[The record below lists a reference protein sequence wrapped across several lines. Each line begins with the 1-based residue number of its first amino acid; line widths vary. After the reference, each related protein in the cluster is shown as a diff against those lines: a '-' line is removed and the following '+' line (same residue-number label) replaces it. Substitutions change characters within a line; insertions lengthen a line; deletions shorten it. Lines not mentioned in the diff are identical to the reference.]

1 MMAYPNLEIWI
12 FGGAVRN
19 LLLGLKVTPKDFD
32 FIFSGSNV
40 AESIE
45 LLKQYGDII
54 VGPFGSPR
62 WFPTQS
68 VTYSDILQ
76 ATRFKAGLWPCEV
89 TLDVLHFLD
98 FTANAIAVDL
108 RRKIVLDPHNGR
120 RDISRRILRA
130 TRFDHLLTE
139 LTIEDKRLSVGA
151 VHWFRFLHY
160 AQELDLQIDPTT
172 WQWIIANAK
181 YLEFEAEFTELFFKP
196 NLKRLYS
203 TE

>member
-1 MMAYPNLEIWI
+1 
-12 FGGAVRN
+12 
-19 LLLGLKVTPKDFD
+19 LLGLKVTPKDFD

-76 ATRFKAGLWPCEV
+76 STRFNAGLWPCED
-89 TLDVLHFLD
+89 TLDVLHFID

-108 RRKIVLDPHNGR
+108 RRKIILDPHNGR
-120 RDISRRILRA
+120 RDICRRILRA
-130 TRFDHLLTE
+130 TRFDHLSTE
-139 LTIEDKRLSVGA
+139 LTIENKRLSWGSPLVS
-151 VHWFRFLHY
+151 L
-160 AQELDLQIDPTT
+160 
-172 WQWIIANAK
+172 
-181 YLEFEAEFTELFFKP
+181 
-196 NLKRLYS
+196 S
-203 TE
+203 TLCTRA